1 MMKRNFRFICLFSVI
16 LFQVSCT
23 QQVFY
28 TTNTSSTST
37 SSSGTSGSGT
47 SGSGS
52 GSSSSGS
59 SGTNS
64 GTSTGTGPTA
74 PTPLTPVTTPGTVTP
89 TVGTA
94 GFNAVSTSPC
104 SPSHEVFTFSNS
116 TKGIPAGSTYQWY
129 FGDGNSSIG
138 LNDSIT
144 NYSFAAGGNY
154 TVLMKAVYNGQQ
166 IVAVSKSVTAY
177 GQNVTPVVAFT
188 TQVASPN
195 NYNFNSTSTVA
206 SGTITNYKWD
216 FGDNTTASAANTF
229 VQHTYAQVP
238 SDQTY
243 KVTLTATSNATCSNS
258 IINSVTVPAVY
269 TISGS
274 FIVNSTN
281 PCAPSNEVFTF
292 TQNITGAPV
301 NATYNWDYGDGTGS
315 IGSTVTKTFAN
326 PNSNTVTLSVSNGT
340 SVIYKISK
348 TVVSFGQ
355 NVTPSA
361 SFYFNSTNSAGTAFN
376 FNSTS
381 TIPHGSIT
389 SYLWNFGDG
398 GSSSTAFT
406 SHTYSQG
413 ASSKNYTINLTVTGN
428 AGCTST
434 ASNSVTIP

>member
-1 MMKRNFRFICLFSVI
+1 MKRYCRYLCFFAVLLYQS
-16 LFQVSCT
+16 SCT

-28 TTNTSSTST
+28 STNNSS
-37 SSSGTSGSGT
+37 SGT

-59 SGTNS
+59 GTSSGSGSSTSGTS

-74 PTPLTPVTTPGTVTP
+74 PTPLTPVTAPGTVT
-89 TVGTA
+89 TTTGAA
-94 GFNAVSTSPC
+94 GFTAVSTSPC

-116 TKGIPAGSTYQWY
+116 TTGIPNGSTYQWY

-138 LNDSIT
+138 LNDSIAT
-144 NYSFAAGGNY
+144 YTYAAGGTY

-166 IVAVSKSVTAY
+166 LVSTSKSVTAF
-177 GQNVTPVVAFT
+177 GQNVTPVAAFT
-188 TQVASPN
+188 TQLSSGN

-206 SGTITNYKWD
+206 SGTISNYKWD
-216 FGDNTTASAANTF
+216 FGDNTNASSANTF
-229 VQHTYAQVP
+229 VQHTFAQVP
-238 SDQTY
+238 SDQIY
-243 KVTLTATSNATCSNS
+243 KVTLTATSNATCSSS
-258 IINSVTVPAVY
+258 IVNSVTVPAVY
-269 TISGS
+269 TISGG
-274 FIVNSTN
+274 FLATSTN

-292 TQNITGAPV
+292 TQNITGAPA
-301 NATYNWDYGDGTGS
+301 NAIYNWDFGDGTGS

-326 PNSNTVTLSVSNGT
+326 PNSNTVTLSVSNST
-340 SVIYKISK
+340 SVIYKISQ

-381 TIPHGSIT
+381 TIPHGSIS
-389 SYLWNFGDG
+389 SYVWNFGDG
-398 GSSSTAFT
+398 GTAATAFT
-406 SHTYSQG
+406 SHTYTAG
-413 ASSKNYTINLTVTGN
+413 TTSKTYTVNLIVTGN
-428 AGCTST
+428 AGCTSS